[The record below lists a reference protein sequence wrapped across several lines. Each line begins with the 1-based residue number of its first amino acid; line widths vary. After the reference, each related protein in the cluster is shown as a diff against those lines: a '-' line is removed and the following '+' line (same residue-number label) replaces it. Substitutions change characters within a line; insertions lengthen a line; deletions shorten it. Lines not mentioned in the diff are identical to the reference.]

1 MVREREKAIDL
12 CITVPT
18 FFKCPISLDVM
29 KSPVSL
35 CTGVTYDRASIQR
48 WLDDGNNTCPA
59 TMQILKTKDFVPNRT
74 LHSLIQ
80 IWTDSVHR
88 RVEPP
93 FLPSVPSKDQLLQ
106 TITDLRTSPGS
117 PGLNRIN
124 RLGLITKAVRF
135 GQDSDQNR
143 AFLAKLDGFV
153 SLMVT
158 FLDNVDG
165 SVEFLEQV
173 LTALGLVLEKIEDRD
188 GLKNDILKGKNK
200 KCLDSMLLV
209 LRRGSNNSRIATA
222 RVLKF
227 IALDGESQILI
238 AENEPLIIELLNL
251 SKPEKDPKVIE
262 NCLSCLVAISQ
273 PKRNKVKLV
282 KFGAMKTLSRLL
294 TEANTTVKVV
304 EKALKLVESASTTS
318 EGRKEMCED
327 AACVAAILNKVLKV
341 SNVATGHA
349 VTILWS
355 VCYLFR
361 DQKAQEAVTQANGL
375 TKILLLIQ
383 GYCSPQVRQ
392 MCTDL
397 LQIFRV
403 NSKSC
408 LSSYETK
415 TSHIMPF

>member
-1 MVREREKAIDL
+1 MVKEREKALDL

-35 CTGVTYDRASIQR
+35 CTGVTYDRSSIQR

-106 TITDLRTSPGS
+106 AVTHLS
-117 PGLNRIN
+117 GLNRIN
-124 RLGLITKAVRF
+124 KLGLITKVVRF

-143 AFLAKLDGFV
+143 TFLAKLDGFV

-158 FLDNVDG
+158 FLDNVDE
-165 SVEFLEQV
+165 SIEFLEQV
-173 LTALGLVLEKIEDRD
+173 LTVLGLVLEKIQDRE
-188 GLKNDILKGKNK
+188 GFKSHVLKVKGRNN
-200 KCLDSMLLV
+200 KCLDSMVLV

-238 AENEPLIIELLNL
+238 AENDAMVTELLNL

-294 TEANTTVKVV
+294 TEANTSVKVV